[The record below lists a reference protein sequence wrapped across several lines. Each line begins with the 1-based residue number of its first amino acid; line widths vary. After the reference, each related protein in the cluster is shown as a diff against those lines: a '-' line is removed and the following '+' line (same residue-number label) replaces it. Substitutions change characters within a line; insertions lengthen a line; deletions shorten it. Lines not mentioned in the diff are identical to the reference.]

1 MEGKKRRYLSGMHL
15 DKFILC
21 LLPFSDFLSFFD
33 KLSDNSLDLCNYT
46 HNEGLFVI
54 PKNKHCQ

>member
-1 MEGKKRRYLSGMHL
+1 MYL

-21 LLPFSDFLSFFD
+21 LLPFSDILSFLD

-46 HNEGLFVI
+46 RNEGLFVI
-54 PKNKHCQ
+54 PKNK